1 VNAKSRSSQP
11 VREPGVTD
19 ARRRNMAAIRSR
31 DTKPE
36 MIVRSFL
43 HRQGLR
49 FRLHDRSLPGTPD
62 LVLRRHKT
70 VVFVH
75 GCFWHHHGCANSVWP
90 KTRHEFWRA
99 KILGNLRR
107 DRQNAKALRE
117 LRWNSIAVWECET
130 ERIPLLQ
137 RKLQSLIGRARGS
150 HLAGRNRISQRL
162 ESLQGNSRNRLKL
175 PQR

>member
-1 VNAKSRSSQP
+1 MRSCARSGSVKAKSRKSTV
-11 VREPGVTD
+11 VREPRVTD

-90 KTRHEFWRA
+90 KTRRAFWRG
-99 KILGNLRR
+99 KILGNARR
-107 DRQNAKALRE
+107 DMRSVGALRSDGW
-117 LRWNSIAVWECET
+117 RVIVIWECEVQST
-130 ERIPLLQ
+130 GALRRKAHRLINALPALLAP
-137 RKLQSLIGRARGS
+137 SLDA
-150 HLAGRNRISQRL
+150 L
-162 ESLQGNSRNRLKL
+162 
-175 PQR
+175 